1 MIGEFSGRL
10 RARVALSRSSDA
22 RDALGAAD
30 GGWIENGTA
39 WGSVEFAGHGALA
52 AGNVRTGMSVWRVT
66 LRPCDVRVGDMVD
79 WGNRAMI
86 VRVLEEDPALPDRIV
101 AIGEQCR

>member
-1 MIGEFSGRL
+1 MSGEFSGRL
-10 RARVALSRSSDA
+10 RARVALSRPDGT

-39 WGSVEFAGHGALA
+39 WGSVEFAGHGALTVGDA
-52 AGNVRTGMSVWRVT
+52 RTGLPAWRVT

-79 WGNRAMI
+79 WGNHAMI

-101 AIGEQCR
+101 AIGEECR